1 MSWFA
6 RLVNVFRAD
15 KVSDEIDRELAFHL
29 AERTDTL
36 IAEGASPE
44 AARREARRRFGNY
57 TGQRENTRDRDLLVW
72 LESFG
77 ADVRYGLRG
86 LIKSPIFTA
95 TCILTLAIGI
105 GANTTIFT
113 LLHGLVLRRLP
124 VTAPSELVRVDVVPR
139 DRPDAAGNLD
149 YGMLSELLAAQRTLV
164 DFSGWRSWQAEI
176 EERDGTRRYVP
187 AGLVTGNAFD
197 LLGLRPRIGRLI
209 GPADDVRGGP
219 VEGWPVVLSDIFW
232 RDNFGRDPTVIGKPL
247 RIAGN
252 VLTVVGVTPSS
263 FHGVWPG
270 VEPSVYAP
278 LQFLNVL
285 AGRDVLNVPLSRVG
299 ITGVGRLKPDAS
311 LSAARADLLVHEQRL
326 LAEFAPREMPDLA
339 RRQRMVVESAQTGL
353 PTMFRAEYSAP
364 LYLMQGLVAIVV
376 LLCCVN
382 VGGLM
387 LSKLHERRHEFAVRT
402 AIGAAGMRIA
412 RQYLTEAFLIALAG
426 AALGAAIAWYG
437 TPWLLPFFRSPMAGV
452 GMKLEPD
459 QTVFLVT
466 ATSAVLTTLFFGGVP
481 AWRAGRSDPAGLMTS
496 RTAAQRA
503 TAGRGFVAIQV
514 ALSLVLVTLAALLS
528 QSMLRLQNE
537 PTGFDLDHVTIQTA
551 PVHVLS
557 LRGEAR
563 LDFYDRM
570 VARLGR
576 SSDIQS
582 VAVTWY
588 TPMTGFQ
595 SNARFEALESSGSR
609 EPVMLAFN
617 SVGAGY
623 FRTMTTRILAGREFE
638 VRERRRDVCVL
649 NESAAG
655 TLFPGQS
662 ALERYVRTADAA
674 GLDIVRG
681 GSAGQVKSE
690 PVTCRVVGVAE
701 DAKFG
706 NVREAPPRTIYFP
719 LTPDLG
725 DGNLVFLLNSRTKAD
740 AISAYR
746 EALREIAP
754 RVPLV
759 LFATLREQMNAALGS
774 QRAITMLS
782 VFFGIVALLLSA
794 LGLYG
799 MLASSVS
806 QRRAEIGVRTALG
819 ATRAGILR
827 MIVAEALR
835 LAAIGVAFGAAALFF
850 TVRFIDQMLYGVTSF
865 DLPTLAGVG
874 VLLTAVVLA
883 ASFWPARRA
892 ASIDPV
898 IAMRAD

>member
-1 MSWFA
+1 M
-6 RLVNVFRAD
+6 
-15 KVSDEIDRELAFHL
+15 
-29 AERTDTL
+29 
-36 IAEGASPE
+36 
-44 AARREARRRFGNY
+44 
-57 TGQRENTRDRDLLVW
+57 
-72 LESFG
+72 
-77 ADVRYGLRG
+77 
-86 LIKSPIFTA
+86 
-95 TCILTLAIGI
+95 
-105 GANTTIFT
+105 
-113 LLHGLVLRRLP
+113 LRRLP
-124 VTAPSELVRVDVVPR
+124 VAAPSELVRVDVVQR
-139 DRPDAAGNLD
+139 DRPDRFGGLA
-149 YGMLSELLAAQRTLV
+149 YGMVGELLAAQRTLV
-164 DFSGWRSWQAEI
+164 DISGWLNWRAAI
-176 EERDGTRRYVP
+176 EERDGTLRYVQSV
-187 AGLVTGNAFD
+187 LVTGNAFD

-209 GPADDVRGGP
+209 DTADDVRGGP
-219 VEGWPVVLSDIFW
+219 SEGWPVVLSDIFW
-232 RDNFGRDPTVIGKPL
+232 RDNFGRDPNIIGKPL

-252 VLTVVGVTPSS
+252 VFTVVGVTPSS

-270 VEPSVYAP
+270 VEPSLYAP

-285 AGRDVLNVPLSRVG
+285 AGRDVLNVPQSRVG
-299 ITGVGRLKPDAS
+299 ITGIGRLRSGAT
-311 LSAARADLLVHEQRL
+311 LAAARADLLVHEQRL
-326 LAEFAPREMPDLA
+326 LAEFAPREVPDLA
-339 RRQRMVVESAQTGL
+339 RLQRMLVESAQTGL
-353 PTMFRAEYSAP
+353 PTLFRRYSAP
-364 LYLMQGLVAIVV
+364 LYLMQGLVAIVL

-426 AALGAAIAWYG
+426 AALGAAVAWYG
-437 TPWLLPFFRSPMAGV
+437 TPWLLPFFRSPMEGV

-481 AWRAGRSDPAGLMTS
+481 AWRAGRADPAGLMTS

-528 QSMLRLQNE
+528 QSMLRLQTE

-557 LRGEAR
+557 LPSREAT

-570 VARLGR
+570 VERISR
-576 SSDIQS
+576 SSSIQS
-582 VAVTWY
+582 AAVTWY

-595 SNARFEALESSGSR
+595 SDARFEALETSGSQ

-623 FRTMTTRILAGREFE
+623 FRTMATKILSGREFE
-638 VRERRRDVCVL
+638 TRERRRDVCVL

-655 TLFPGQS
+655 ALFPGQS
-662 ALERYVRTADAA
+662 ALERYVRTADPT

-681 GSAGQVKSE
+681 GSAGQVRSE

-706 NVREAPPRTIYFP
+706 RVREAPPMTIYFP

-725 DGNLVFLLNSRTKAD
+725 GGLVFLLNSRTKAG

-754 RVPLV
+754 TVPLV
-759 LFATLREQMNAALGS
+759 LFATLREQMNAALGG

-819 ATRAGILR
+819 ATRASILR
-827 MIVAEALR
+827 MIVIEALR
-835 LAAIGVAFGAAALFF
+835 LAAIGAALGAAALFV

-865 DLPTLAGVG
+865 HLPTLIAVG
-874 VLLTAVVLA
+874 LVLTVVVLA

-892 ASIDPV
+892 ASVDP
-898 IAMRAD
+898 IAAMRAD